1 MEQAWPFIGDR
12 GVNEPNAHGPKALLS
27 WMRHQTRT
35 TSHVCDSSVNDRHG
49 PRSKTRRDTPRTH
62 FRSPSPSNT
71 IFLKRGQSR
80 RALSLSIVLS
90 SKKVPGCWDILR
102 DLLFRSTKATST
114 QFPSVANSQCIVSRV
129 VHTTRDHCKSRT
141 ALDGEVDS
149 RSGGAAT
156 GDNRLSSSRWRIAE
170 DIILK

>member
-49 PRSKTRRDTPRTH
+49 PRSKTRRHTPRTH
-62 FRSPSPSNT
+62 FRSPSPSHT

-102 DLLFRSTKATST
+102 DLLFRSTKATPT
-114 QFPSVANSQCIVSRV
+114 QFPWVAMLCQA
-129 VHTTRDHCKSRT
+129 TTANQERSSIGRWR
-141 ALDGEVDS
+141 S
-149 RSGGAAT
+149 RSGSFAT
-156 GDNRLSSSRWRIAE
+156 GDNRLSSSRWRITE